1 MRPVGPRIL
10 NTQPTADLAII
21 LDRYA
26 ANPEAATIVV
36 DETAIGTL
44 VYVAEYAV
52 QNPFDATFAAAG
64 LWQTLGA
71 GTLVGAVRNFN
82 LPASTAVTAVRL
94 RSTGGAGSVTY
105 WVTQTGLQ

>member
-1 MRPVGPRIL
+1 MRPVGPRIV
-10 NTQPTADLAII
+10 NTQPTADLPIV
-21 LDRYA
+21 LDYRA
-26 ANPEAATIVV
+26 GLPEQATIIV

-44 VYVAEYAV
+44 VYLAEYAV
-52 QNPFDATFAAAG
+52 QDPFAATFAASG

-82 LPASTAVTAVRL
+82 LPAGTAVTAVRI

-105 WVTQTGLQ
+105 WVTQAGS

>member
-1 MRPVGPRIL
+1 MRPVGPRVL
-10 NTQPTADLAII
+10 NTQPTADLPIV
-21 LDRYA
+21 LDYRA
-26 ANPEAATIVV
+26 VNPEQATIIV
-36 DETAIGTL
+36 DETAVGTL

-71 GTLVGAVRNFN
+71 GTLVGAIRNFN
-82 LPASTAVTAVRL
+82 LPANTAVTAVRL

-105 WVTQTGLQ
+105 WVTQAGS

>member
-1 MRPVGPRIL
+1 MRPVGPRVL
-10 NTQPTADLAII
+10 NTQPTADLAIV
-21 LDRYA
+21 LDYRA
-26 ANPEAATIVV
+26 GLPEQATVIV

-52 QNPFDATFAAAG
+52 QDPFAATFAAAG

-71 GTLVGAVRNFN
+71 GTLVGAIRTFN
-82 LPASTAVTAVRL
+82 LPAGVAVTAVRV

-105 WVTQTGLQ
+105 WVTQAGST